1 MTEFDRLKTQKDEIV
16 SKKESRAN
24 CFRVAIDE
32 EIRWIRGLLLQL
44 KCRPGDGEMVV
55 YAEVPAS
62 VLIEKI
68 NHLEQM

>member
-16 SKKESRAN
+16 SRQESKAN

-32 EIRWIRGLLLQL
+32 EIRWIKGLLLQL
-44 KCRPGDGEMVV
+44 KCRPGEGEIVV